1 MPSGQNIE
9 ITKQIGRKA
18 LPFLKAGSIKRR
30 FFSASP
36 FLVIIKTADYFS
48 VSGGESSC
56 AVGGAFLM
64 STPQLPLLYEKNPQK
79 SIKAE
84 TANAATAIP
93 N

>member
-1 MPSGQNIE
+1 ME
-9 ITKQIGRKA
+9 IAKQAGRKA

-30 FFSASP
+30 FYSASP
-36 FLVIIKTADYFS
+36 FLVFIEPADFLF
-48 VSGGESSC
+48 SGGESSG

-79 SIKAE
+79 TIKAE